1 MTVHVYSPVSQIEG
15 EYFLEGSEAGGTVS
29 NDPQKHL
36 ICYKRLKSIFFCK
49 ICNNST
55 FVLVFIEHLYKYLQQ
70 DMELYEY
77 LQQDM
82 ELYDIICG
90 DI

>member
-1 MTVHVYSPVSQIEG
+1 MTVHVYSPLSQIEG

-55 FVLVFIEHLYKYLQQ
+55 FVLVFVEPLYK
-70 DMELYEY
+70 Y